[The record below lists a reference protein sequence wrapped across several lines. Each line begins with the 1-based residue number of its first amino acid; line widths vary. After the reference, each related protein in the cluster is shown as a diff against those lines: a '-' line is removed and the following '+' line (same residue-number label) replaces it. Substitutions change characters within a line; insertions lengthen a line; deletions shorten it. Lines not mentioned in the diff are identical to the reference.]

1 MPGTVTAPVSG
12 NHFTYTNGGDG
23 QVYTISAASMK
34 AGSGGGG
41 ATTTGNGATAGN
53 AGGTTATGAAGS
65 PTTSAKSNGDKR
77 LGFRAHVLVAGLV
90 MSLVCAF

>member
-1 MPGTVTAPVSG
+1 VTAPASG

-34 AGSGGGG
+34 AGNGGGA

-53 AGGTTATGAAGS
+53 GGASATSS
-65 PTTSAKSNGDKR
+65 PSSSTSTKPNVGER

-90 MSLVCAF
+90 LSLVCAF

>member
-1 MPGTVTAPVSG
+1 VTAPASG

-34 AGSGGGG
+34 AGNGGGG
-41 ATTTGNGATAGN
+41 ATTTGNGATAAN
-53 AGGTTATGAAGS
+53 GGATATGAATS
-65 PTTSAKSNGDKR
+65 PTTSAKSNGDGR
-77 LGFRAHVLVAGLV
+77 LGFRVHVLVAGLV